1 MQSPSA
7 SISATGRSCGGRSSQ
22 PSNHILLCRLARD
35 PETGER
41 PSRSATPRRR
51 RTRRCNRRLTILAEQ
66 AAKLRAVGLRAACH
80 FAEHLLASGLGQLA
94 HLSVN
99 ALAVRRYPRVAVFH
113 ASLYGG
119 NLCKGKALS
128 DQWPDFFA

>member
-1 MQSPSA
+1 MQNPSA

-41 PSRSATPRRR
+41 PSSFLRLHVAAELGGARATGD
-51 RTRRCNRRLTILAEQ
+51 LIILAEQ

-80 FAEHLLASGLGQLA
+80 LAEHLLHPALVSWRTWAST
-94 HLSVN
+94 
-99 ALAVRRYPRVAVFH
+99 
-113 ASLYGG
+113 
-119 NLCKGKALS
+119 LCPPV
-128 DQWPDFFA
+128 D